1 MRHISINVPDQ
12 EYDFYLTMLS
22 KFKSVEIVPEIN
34 NTFQTISDL
43 SKEQQQELSKRYEK
57 HLQNPYEGKDVD
69 EFLRELE

>member
-12 EYDFYLTMLS
+12 EYDFYVTMLS
-22 KFKSVEIVPEIN
+22 KFKSVEIIPEVN
-34 NTFQTISDL
+34 EAFQTISDL
-43 SKEQQQELSKRYEK
+43 SKEQQLELSIRYER